1 MDLVRLKLNFK
12 TVEFRKPKPS
22 QTKTTTKKPSHK
34 KPELHDHLSG
44 NPYAGLEAGK
54 VPGATRITFPK
65 GFPTQGLH
73 KQNYSL
79 LFF

>member
-1 MDLVRLKLNFK
+1 MNNDQNP
-12 TVEFRKPKPS
+12 TQPS
-22 QTKTTTKKPSHK
+22 QLLPTQETTTKKPSHK